1 MRTAPGLV
9 LSAIGVLAAAALVLA
24 VDPLRD
30 IVSAAVQGDPERLRE
45 RLDGLGAWGAVVLV
59 GAMLAHAVIF
69 FPSEIVNAA
78 AGFAFGFWP
87 ALVLAMV
94 GWTASGVLAY
104 ALGRAAGR
112 PLLHRLAGPE
122 RFVRAERMVA
132 AGGISAL
139 LAVRLV
145 PLIPFSL
152 VGYVAGAT
160 RVPLW
165 RYTWTSAV
173 GVLPI
178 TVTVVYLGHRL
189 ESLSLE
195 DPRLWLA
202 AAVLLA
208 LLLPARALGRRMRG
222 ASKATPPPA

>member
-9 LSAIGVLAAAALVLA
+9 LSATGVLAAAALVLA

-30 IVSAAVQGDPERLRE
+30 IVSAAVQGDPERMRE

-69 FPSEIVNAA
+69 FPAEIINAT

-112 PLLHRLAGPE
+112 PLLQRLAGPE
-122 RFVRAERMVA
+122 RFARAERMVA
-132 AGGISAL
+132 AGGITAL
-139 LAVRLV
+139 LAARLV

-160 RVPLW
+160 HVPLW

-178 TVTVVYLGHRL
+178 TAAVVYLGHRL

-208 LLLPARALGRRMRG
+208 LLLPAHSLGRRMRA
-222 ASKATPPPA
+222 ASKATSPPA